1 MLGEDFDEEFD
12 PNIKDI
18 FKSKTEQKISNNN
31 KNDLLEFSAN
41 KSGENKKEK
50 SKKKKK
56 KVVCDNCKALTQKI
70 NELEQLNLEL
80 LKIKEKL
87 SQENDVLLQKNE
99 ELVQNNMNIINN
111 NNELLSI
118 NKQLKEE
125 KNNLINKNNELIQE
139 NNLIKKQLNSKI
151 KEKEESDKKQK
162 ENQDINV
169 NKKNNNIEIKNNNI
183 QNTEPVIKNKEIIYS
198 KKNEQVNSTKFCP
211 IEDFNK
217 LKLVVE
223 ELQTKIKN
231 LEQWKNNL
239 QNKSIEKEEDKNI
252 KQEINIKENL
262 IKELEI
268 KQDNNNINI
277 NNNNIPKYIKKNI
290 KDDKFL
296 KIKNNFNEDNS
307 YSEESGDSKGY
318 SNARTEQNNNNFK
331 KLKQKPKKKVVK
343 KELSLKV
350 KRIPSKTKEIKSI
363 PTPNNNNTINSNSI
377 NTKINNINPP
387 ININPYLNLTSN
399 NINNNIN
406 NINTIISSK
415 KEKPKHKNQKFNSKI
430 LTNLEGLDLIARG
443 LVKDDL
449 DSLRNL
455 RVGYK
460 LIYRASEHGGEAE
473 DFHERCDDFE
483 GTLIIIKTKDDNMF
497 GGYTKVTWDDEEGEE
512 KKDENAFVFSINL
525 EKLYFDAGKKYNIIC
540 EKNKGPCFVGMFSL
554 QEKILKG
561 KGLVNT
567 KGIQCFEGEN
577 EKYEING
584 GRNEF
589 FVEEMEVFQ
598 VIVKTN

>member
-162 ENQDINV
+162 ENQDINI
-169 NKKNNNIEIKNNNI
+169 NKKNNNI
-183 QNTEPVIKNKEIIYS
+183 QNTEPVIQNKEIIYS

-223 ELQTKIKN
+223 ELQTKINN

-239 QNKSIEKEEDKNI
+239 QKKSIEKEEDKNI

-525 EKLYFDAGKKYNIIC
+525 EKLYFDAGKKYNIVC